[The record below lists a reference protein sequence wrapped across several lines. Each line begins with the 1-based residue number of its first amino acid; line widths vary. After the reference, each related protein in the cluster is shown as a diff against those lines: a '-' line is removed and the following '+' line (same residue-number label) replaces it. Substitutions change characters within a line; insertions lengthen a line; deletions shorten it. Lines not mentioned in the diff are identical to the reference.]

1 MGDYSAEANQLVNQI
16 VIAIANWST
25 AVAVAS
31 VQWLLS
37 ALGQSSEPDLSV
49 IVPVYDR
56 MLAMS
61 LLLVGGIMALALI
74 ERIAWGSL
82 GTGIALIPRVVAA
95 CFFAYSGLAVLKYA
109 AGYAALLATAWTPD
123 FTALNQLLMHGVAV
137 SDAVVSQQGTSGAHV
152 STFGLILTALTMS
165 SLTVILHLELVVRSA
180 LILSVT
186 AFVPLVSVLCIWPR
200 AIGAA
205 TALAEFLVGLL
216 LSKFVLATV
225 VYVGFRLVVVA
236 LISPTDTDSTENW
249 MASGVAVLLIA
260 AFSPVVI
267 FSALR
272 FAHGSAGSIA
282 RGWAGTA
289 VSIAPAGK
297 LLGRARNA
305 VRPLTR
311 PIGRHVSSRITSG
324 LSRFRPRP

>member
-1 MGDYSAEANQLVNQI
+1 MGDYSTQANELVNQI
-16 VIAIANWST
+16 VIAVANWSV
-25 AVAVAS
+25 AIAVAS

-37 ALGQSSEPDLSV
+37 ILGQSSEPDLSV

-56 MLAMS
+56 MLAIS
-61 LLLVGGIMALALI
+61 LLLVGAIIALALI
-74 ERIAWGSL
+74 ERIACGSL
-82 GTGIALIPRVVAA
+82 GTGIALIPRVIAG
-95 CFFAYSGLAVLKYA
+95 CFFAYSGLALLKYA
-109 AGYAALLATAWTPD
+109 ASYAALLATTWTPD
-123 FTALNQLLMHGVAV
+123 FAALNKLLMHGVAV
-137 SDAVVSQQGTSGAHV
+137 SDAVVAHGGSGAHV

-165 SLTVILHLELVVRSA
+165 SLAVILHLELVVRSA

-186 AFVPLVSVLCIWPR
+186 AFIPLVSVLAIWPR

-205 TALAEFLVGLL
+205 TTLAEFLVGLL
-216 LSKFVLATV
+216 LSKFVVATV

-236 LISPTDTDSTENW
+236 LISPTDTDTTENW

-289 VSIAPAGK
+289 VSMAPAGR
-297 LLGRARNA
+297 LLGSARNA

-311 PIGRHVSSRITSG
+311 QLGRHISSKITAR
-324 LSRFRPRP
+324 LSRRPRA

>member
-1 MGDYSAEANQLVNQI
+1 MTDYSAQANQFVNQI

-37 ALGQSSEPDLSV
+37 LLGQSTEPDLSV

-56 MLAMS
+56 MLAIA
-61 LLLVGGIMALALI
+61 LLLVGGIIALALI

-95 CFFAYSGLAVLKYA
+95 CFFAYSGLAVLKYL

-123 FTALNQLLMHGVAV
+123 FAALSKLLVHSVAV
-137 SDAVVSQQGTSGAHV
+137 SNAVVAQGTAGPHV
-152 STFGLILTALTMS
+152 STFGLILTALTVS

-186 AFVPLVSVLCIWPR
+186 AFVPLVSVLAIWPR

-216 LSKFVLATV
+216 LSKFV
-225 VYVGFRLVVVA
+225 
-236 LISPTDTDSTENW
+236 

-289 VSIAPAGK
+289 VSMAPAGR
-297 LLGRARNA
+297 LLGSARNA

-311 PIGRHVSSRITSG
+311 PIGQHVSSKITSR
-324 LSRFRPRP
+324 LKRFRPRP

>member
-1 MGDYSAEANQLVNQI
+1 MTDYSAEANQLVNQI

-31 VQWLLS
+31 VQWLL
-37 ALGQSSEPDLSV
+37 AAFGQSSEPDLTV

-56 MLAMS
+56 MLAIAV
-61 LLLVGGIMALALI
+61 LLVGAVIALALI

-95 CFFAYSGLAVLKYA
+95 CFFAYSGLGALKYM
-109 AGYAALLATAWTPD
+109 AGYAALLATTWTPD
-123 FTALNQLLMHGVAV
+123 FTAMSKLLVHSVGV
-137 SDAVVSQQGTSGAHV
+137 SNAVVAQGTSGPHV

-186 AFVPLVSVLCIWPR
+186 AFVPLVSVLAIWPR

-236 LISPTDTDSTENW
+236 LISPTDTDATENW

-289 VSIAPAGK
+289 VSIAPAGR
-297 LLGRARNA
+297 LLGSARNA
-305 VRPLTR
+305 IRPLTR
-311 PIGRHVSSRITSG
+311 PIGQHINSKITAR
-324 LSRFRPRP
+324 LNRFRPRP

>member
-1 MGDYSAEANQLVNQI
+1 VGDYSAEANQIVNQI
-16 VIAIANWST
+16 VIAVANWST
-25 AVAVAS
+25 AIAIAS
-31 VQWLLS
+31 MQWLLS
-37 ALGQSSEPDLSV
+37 ALGRSTEPDVSV

-56 MLAMS
+56 MLAIA
-61 LLLVGGIMALALI
+61 LLLVGAIIAVALI

-95 CFFAYSGLAVLKYA
+95 TFFAYSGLGVLKYL
-109 AGYAALLATAWTPD
+109 AGYAALLATVWTPD
-123 FTALNQLLMHGVAV
+123 FTALSQLLMRGVAI
-137 SDAVVSQQGTSGAHV
+137 SDAVVANGSSGPHV
-152 STFGLILTALTMS
+152 STFGLIVTALTMS

-180 LILSVT
+180 LIMSVT
-186 AFVPLVSVLCIWPR
+186 AFVPLVSVLSIWPR
-200 AIGAA
+200 AVGAA

-236 LISPTDTDSTENW
+236 LISPTDTDATENW

-272 FAHGSAGSIA
+272 FAHSSAGSIA

-289 VSIAPAGK
+289 VSIAPAGR
-297 LLGRARNA
+297 LLGSARNA

-311 PIGRHVSSRITSG
+311 PIGQHISSKIA
-324 LSRFRPRP
+324 SRLGRTRPRP